1 MRDIEFYAQ
10 VLGLTD
16 PWYVEDVDLSVET
29 RRVDIT
35 VSHHEGRLWALP
47 ERRHHPRHNPEL
59 GISG

>member
-35 VSHHEGRLWALP
+35 VSHHEGRLWACP
-47 ERRHHPRHNPEL
+47 NADTIL
-59 GISG
+59 GIIRNSA